1 VPEPID
7 PRHLTIKHAITARL
21 GVFLLA
27 LLLVAGALMTFS
39 PIWLHYV
46 VPPPV
51 RPQSLRY
58 TNLNMD
64 AGVYF
69 PVMNR
74 QGIKP
79 GGTVQMIVAAC
90 NLLDRALSVK
100 IQRQIVPLGSDQQ
113 GYFLDDATGSW
124 QPGCSA
130 PLISEAH
137 RVPETAAPGEYY
149 LKGTTTPDDGS
160 APVPWRSET
169 FTVVR

>member
-1 VPEPID
+1 MPEPIV
-7 PRHLTIKHAITARL
+7 PHHLTIKHAITARL
-21 GVFLLA
+21 GVFLFA
-27 LLLVAGALMTFS
+27 LLLGGGLLMTFS
-39 PIWLHYV
+39 PIWLPHV
-46 VPPPV
+46 VPPPP

-58 TNLNMD
+58 TNLNID

-69 PVMNR
+69 PVLNR

-79 GGTVQMIVAAC
+79 GATIQMVVAAC
-90 NLLDRALSVK
+90 NLLDRPLEVR
-100 IQRQIVPLGSDQQ
+100 IQRQIVPLGANQQ
-113 GYFLDDATGSW
+113 GYFLDDVSGSW

-149 LKGTTTPDDGS
+149 LKGTTTPTDGS
-160 APVPWRSET
+160 AAVLWRSET